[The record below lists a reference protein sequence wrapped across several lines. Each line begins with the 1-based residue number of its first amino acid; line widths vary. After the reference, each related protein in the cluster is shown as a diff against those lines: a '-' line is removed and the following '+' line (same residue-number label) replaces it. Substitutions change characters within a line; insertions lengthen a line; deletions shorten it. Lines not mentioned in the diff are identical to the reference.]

1 MKTDKEAIDAYY
13 EYLYSIKNYSINTVN
28 SYIKDVTEF
37 SEFISSEKMAAGLLF
52 LKNNRVCKN
61 FVSHLSYK
69 NDSSTSINRKLS
81 SLRTFYN
88 FLMKEHIV
96 TENFFDNIESLKVP
110 KRLPHTVKEV
120 EIDMI
125 FKSID
130 RSTPLGFR
138 NYLIVEVL
146 YGCGLRVSELCSLKI
161 KDIDFNNS
169 TINVSGKGSKDR
181 IVIIYDDLSKNLK
194 HYITYERLELLRKSN
209 NIENRNLFL
218 NNKGTSLTPRGV
230 RVILDKIIEN
240 MGETFKITPHMIR
253 HSFATALINNGADLR
268 SVQELLGHEN
278 LSTTQIYTHVSI
290 EKMKETYNQ
299 SFPRAKKIVEK

>member
-1 MKTDKEAIDAYY
+1 MKTDKEAIESYK
-13 EYLYSIKNYSINTVN
+13 EYLTGVKNYSPNTIS

-52 LKNNRVCKN
+52 LRNERACKN
-61 FVSHLSYK
+61 FVSHLSFK

-88 FLMKEHIV
+88 FLLREHHV
-96 TENFFDNIESLKVP
+96 KDNFFDNINSIKTP
-110 KRLPHTVKEV
+110 KRLPKVVKEV

-130 RSTPLGFR
+130 TSTALGFR
-138 NYLIVEVL
+138 NYLIVEIL
-146 YGCGLRVSELCSLKI
+146 YGCGIRVSELCSLVI
-161 KDIDFNNS
+161 KDIDFSNG
-169 TINVSGKGSKDR
+169 TILIHGKGSKDR
-181 IVIIYDDLSKNLK
+181 VVIMYEQLSKNLK
-194 HYITYERLELLRKSN
+194 HYISYERLELLKKSD
-209 NIENRNLFL
+209 NIENRILLL
-218 NNKGTSLTPRGV
+218 NNRGNSLTDRGV
-230 RVILDKIIEN
+230 RIILNKIIDD

-290 EKMKETYNQ
+290 DKMKESYSNG
-299 SFPRAKKIVEK
+299 FPRAKKTVDK